1 MCEDMVDGSVSG
13 STRIG
18 VGVSDDL
25 VVVRH
30 HGSVSGS
37 TSSLRAVSDD
47 LVVVRHH
54 GSVHRDD
61 MDGRVCEREDSV
73 RVDLVIVRHHGS
85 GNRHSLRTQVM

>member
-37 TSSLRAVSDD
+37 TRIGVGVSEST
-47 LVVVRHH
+47 LG
-54 GSVHRDD
+54 GSTTPWECSQ
-61 MDGRVCEREDSV
+61 G
-73 RVDLVIVRHHGS
+73 
-85 GNRHSLRTQVM
+85 

>member
-1 MCEDMVDGSVSG
+1 MSG

-54 GSVHRDD
+54 GSVDRDD
-61 MDGRVCEREDSV
+61 MSGRVCVSERRQCESRLGDSTTPWKCSQ
-73 RVDLVIVRHHGS
+73 G
-85 GNRHSLRTQVM
+85 